1 MCGIRRTRVYLIYV
15 DVMRRNLLLSA
26 HIMNFCRV
34 VNKRENVVY
43 HVTTTQWR
51 LQDLQP
57 MGGSG
62 VATSKAGGPSSHPS
76 PQMNAHV
83 GLWGRNW
90 GLLWARV

>member
-1 MCGIRRTRVYLIYV
+1 MKSLGMCDIRRTRVYLIYV

-34 VNKRENVVY
+34 VNKRENVIY

-57 MGGSG
+57 MGAVGWPLL
-62 VATSKAGGPSSHPS
+62 KQGGRPPI
-76 PQMNAHV
+76 
-83 GLWGRNW
+83 RR
-90 GLLWARV
+90 LLLDTKGYKSTVT